1 MNTEQAAPAPALGS
15 AELRSL
21 FALDPEYV
29 ATNHGSFG
37 TSPRAVLQ
45 TRLDK
50 MYDIESNPDYFMK
63 ITFDAELDD
72 ALLPVAKLLG
82 LETVADVV
90 FIVNATTGVNSVLR
104 SLKQILKASGRPAPS
119 PKQKILCFSSVYGNV
134 LNGINY
140 TTTND
145 GFGILNVDIPI
156 PISEADLLDRVDTV
170 IESERAQGCD
180 VVLAV
185 YDMISSVPGVI
196 VPVERLTA
204 LFKSRGVLTCIDAAH
219 AIGQVPID
227 LKVIQ
232 PDFFVS
238 NLHKW
243 LYVPRGC
250 AVFYVAPRFQ
260 GVIHHPVISESKPLN
275 WRREFHWVGT
285 TDVSAYLCI
294 NAALK
299 FRTWIGGEAAIMDY
313 SHNLA
318 VRGGQIVADIL
329 GTRVLKGVGPGEDT
343 DGDAFYAAMVNV
355 LVPDTEIVRQGGDA
369 FMTGLQAKLLKE
381 DKVGVAPYKYG
392 GVYWIRLSAQV
403 YLNEDD
409 FVVVGNTLKR
419 VLGV

>member
-1 MNTEQAAPAPALGS
+1 MQQPTPAPALGS

-21 FALDPEYV
+21 FALDPDYV

-37 TSPRAVLQ
+37 ATPRAVMDARQ
-45 TRLDK
+45 QK
-50 MYDIESNPDYFMK
+50 MYDIEANPDYFMK
-63 ITFDAELDD
+63 ITYDAKLDE

-90 FIVNATTGVNSVLR
+90 FTVNATTGVNAVLR
-104 SLKQILKASGRPAPS
+104 SLKQILKASGRPSPS
-119 PKQKILCFSSVYGNV
+119 SKQKILCFSSVYGNV

-145 GFGILNVDIPI
+145 GFGMLNVDIPI
-156 PISEADLLDRVDTV
+156 PISEADLLDRVNAV
-170 IESERAQGCD
+170 IESERAQGND
-180 VVLAV
+180 IVLAI

-196 VPVERLTA
+196 VPVEKLTA

-227 LKVIQ
+227 LNVIQ
-232 PDFFVS
+232 ADFFVS

-260 GVIHHPVISESKPLN
+260 GVIHHPVISESKPMN

-285 TDVSAYLCI
+285 TDVSAYLCTK
-294 NAALK
+294 AALE
-299 FRTWIGGEAAIMDY
+299 FRAWIGGEAAIMDY
-313 SHNLA
+313 THRLA

-329 GTRVLKGVGPGEDT
+329 GTRVLKGVGPGEET
-343 DGDAFYAAMVNV
+343 DGDAYYAAMVNV
-355 LVPDTEIVRQGGDA
+355 LVPDTDVVKQGGDVFIGA
-369 FMTGLQAKLLKE
+369 LQAKMLKE
-381 DKVGVAPYKYG
+381 DKVGVAPYKFG

-403 YLNEDD
+403 YLNEGD
-409 FVVVGNTLKR
+409 FVVAGNTLKR